1 MKLTGK
7 QEKFCQK
14 VAEGLSYSDAYRAA
28 YDAKKMKAESVN
40 SKASELMHNGEITV
54 RISELQKKTQKRH
67 EETVDD
73 ILNELDEARK
83 LALEMGQASAAV
95 SASMNKAKLLGLDV
109 DSAVILAKEPI
120 KIEVVK

>member
-28 YDAKKMKAESVN
+28 YDAKKMKAETVH
-40 SKASELMHNGEITV
+40 KRASELLENGEVTG